1 MQYFFKKH
9 LLIEIL
15 CLLCVIFILVMTAG
29 KDVTIYDIANEL
41 GISASTVSRA
51 LKDHPHVKP
60 ELKKKILAIAKRL
73 GYQQNKFASNLRQRR
88 THTIG
93 VVIPRLDSYFMA
105 TVISGIE
112 KVANQAGYQLIISQ
126 SQESAQKEAAN
137 IATLFNSR
145 IDGLLISLSYETQ
158 SLDHLNIL
166 FRKGI
171 PVVFFDR
178 ICDHPKCKS
187 VVINNFKAGYEA
199 TEHLIN
205 QGCKRIVHL
214 AGSMLR
220 NVYSERYRGYLQAL
234 TDHGISPDKDLVIYT
249 DLNRQAGEDAVRQI
263 LSWRKLPDGIF
274 TANDTSAVSVICE
287 LKRNGV
293 KVPEDIAVVG
303 FNNDPI
309 SSVVEPNLTTVHYPG
324 REMGEIAANALI
336 NLLTNKQSEI
346 LNTIILSHSLV
357 IRESSVRL
365 VNVSLKPDVG
375 KRKKNP

>member
-1 MQYFFKKH
+1 
-9 LLIEIL
+9 
-15 CLLCVIFILVMTAG
+15 MTSG
-29 KDVTIYDIANEL
+29 KDVTIYDIAEEL

-60 ELKKKILAIAKRL
+60 ELKKRILAIAKRL
-73 GYQQNKFASNLRQRR
+73 GYQQNKFASNLRQRK

-93 VVIPRLDSYFMA
+93 VVIPRLDSYFMS
-105 TVISGIE
+105 TVISGME

-126 SQESAQKEAAN
+126 SQESVEKEVAN
-137 IATLFNSR
+137 INTLYNSR

-178 ICDHPKCKS
+178 VCDHPKCKS
-187 VVINNFKAGYEA
+187 VIINNFKAGYEA

-214 AGSMLR
+214 AGSLLR
-220 NVYSERYRGYLQAL
+220 NVYSDRYKGYLQAL
-234 TDHGISPDKDLVIYT
+234 TDHGIKLDRNLVIFS
-249 DLNRQAGEDAVRQI
+249 DLSRQAGENAARQI
-263 LSWRKLPDGIF
+263 LEWKKLPDGVF
-274 TANDTSAVSVICE
+274 TANDTSAVSLICE

-293 KVPEDIAVVG
+293 KVPEEVAVVG

-324 REMGEIAANALI
+324 REMGEIAAGSLI
-336 NLLTNKQSEI
+336 NLLTGKQSEI
-346 LNTIILSHSLV
+346 LSTIILNHSLIV
-357 IRESSVRL
+357 RGSSVRSEP
-365 VNVSLKPDVG
+365 VSSKSPSET
-375 KRKKNP
+375 RKKGSAASG

>member
-1 MQYFFKKH
+1 
-9 LLIEIL
+9 
-15 CLLCVIFILVMTAG
+15 MTTG
-29 KDVTIYDIANEL
+29 KDVTIYDIAEEL

-93 VVIPRLDSYFMA
+93 VVIPRLDSYFMS
-105 TVISGIE
+105 TVISGME

-126 SQESAQKEAAN
+126 SQESAQKEVAN
-137 IATLFNSR
+137 INTLYNSR

-158 SLDHLNIL
+158 SLEHLSIL

-178 ICDHPKCKS
+178 VCDHPKCKS

-214 AGSMLR
+214 GGSMLR
-220 NVYSERYRGYLQAL
+220 NVYSERYKGYIQAL
-234 TDHGISPDKDLVIYT
+234 MDHGIKPDKNLIIYSDLS
-249 DLNRQAGEDAVRQI
+249 RQSGEEVARQM
-263 LSWRKLPDGIF
+263 LDWKKLPDGVF
-274 TANDTSAVSVICE
+274 AANDTSAVSLICE
-287 LKRNGV
+287 LKKNGI
-293 KVPEDIAVVG
+293 KVPEEVAVVG

-309 SSVVEPNLTTVHYPG
+309 SSVAEPHLTTIHYPG
-324 REMGEIAANALI
+324 REMGEIAAGSLI

-346 LNTIILSHSLV
+346 LSTIILSHSLI
-357 IRESSVRL
+357 IRESSARL
-365 VNVSLKPDVG
+365 G
-375 KRKKNP
+375 KSSSKSQSEGRKKGALTSD